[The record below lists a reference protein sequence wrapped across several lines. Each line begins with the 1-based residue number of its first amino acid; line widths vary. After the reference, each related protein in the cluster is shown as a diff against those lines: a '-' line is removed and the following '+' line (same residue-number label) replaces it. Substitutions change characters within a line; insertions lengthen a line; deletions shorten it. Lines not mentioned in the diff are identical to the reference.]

1 MSYFWRS
8 YRPMYKQK
16 IAFIV
21 FLGILAFSSCEKD
34 DICVDGNTPLLII
47 RFYDSADT
55 TLVKSVPNMVVRG
68 IIGQDS
74 LLPIIP
80 NASGDSIAIPL
91 RSDAGTTRFLISQNP
106 TPSDTTQVKADTL
119 TFNYGTQSLFVSRAC
134 GFIANYAELGVE
146 LDAENEPWIQ
156 AINIVNPSIENS
168 SSAHVKIFH

>member
-1 MSYFWRS
+1 
-8 YRPMYKQK
+8 MYKQK

-34 DICVDGNTPLLII
+34 DICVDGNTPLLVI
-47 RFYDSADT
+47 RFYDIADT
-55 TLVKSVPNMVVRG
+55 SLVKSVPNMVVRG

-74 LLPIIP
+74 LLSIIP

-91 RSDAGTTRFLISQNP
+91 RNDDGTTRFLISQNP
-106 TPSDTTQVKADTL
+106 TPSDTTQVKADTV
-119 TFNYGTQSLFVSRAC
+119 TFNYITKSLFISRAC
-134 GFIANYAELGVE
+134 GFIANFDELEGERV
-146 LDAENEPWIQ
+146 AENEPWIQ